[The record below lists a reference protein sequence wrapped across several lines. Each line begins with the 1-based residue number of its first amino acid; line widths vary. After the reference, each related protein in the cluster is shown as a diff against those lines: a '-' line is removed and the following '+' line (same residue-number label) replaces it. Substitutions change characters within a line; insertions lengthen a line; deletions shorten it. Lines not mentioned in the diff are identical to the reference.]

1 MSNTLD
7 TPFDTENEEGT
18 PPITLLPAGKYGA
31 EIVSATV
38 GPTKNGK
45 GQAIKLQWVITDPGQ
60 YEKRVLFQS
69 VLIQHES
76 EDAQRFGRQRL
87 KDICV
92 ACGVKEKLT
101 DLDVLLFKACKIS
114 VAIRKDKDG
123 AYPDQNEIKRV
134 APAVE
139 VNRPLPPIDKDLSD
153 SIPF

>member
-1 MSNTLD
+1 MSNVLD

-18 PPITLLPAGKYGA
+18 PPISLLPAGKYGA
-31 EIVSATV
+31 EIVSASV

-45 GQAIKLQWVITDPGQ
+45 GQAIKLQWTITDPGQ

-92 ACGVKEKLT
+92 ACGFKEKLT
-101 DLDVLLFKACKIS
+101 DLDVLLFKSCKIT

-123 AYPDQNEIKRV
+123 QYPDQNEIKRV
-134 APAVE
+134 MPAVE
-139 VNRPLPPIDKDLSD
+139 VNKPLPPVDKDLND
-153 SIPF
+153 RIPW